1 MTLKRRVSNNRS
13 PGVCKILL
21 IGLLVFGG
29 FSNAASQTEFS
40 DREYEMFRNFYYDS
54 LNTIF
59 ELAGRDNINLASE
72 SLNNLS
78 EESQGHVCSIF
89 VDYGIFKSMVID
101 ALFKRTFGKEAINSL
116 IRRVIF
122 DLADVEWVPLDEV
135 SVEDQPMLLKAK
147 DSLKSFL
154 DDNLGSLD
162 SIFESCLKKD
172 GMVTIMGMVSP
183 YQLARNYT
191 SVPVEFQLRDL
202 CRSQLAFL
210 DWVLENAR
218 DSEEKDNLHELI
230 GSIKRK
236 YLFDS

>member
-1 MTLKRRVSNNRS
+1 MTLKRRVSNSRS
-13 PGVCKILL
+13 PRGCKILL

-29 FSNAASQTEFS
+29 FSNAVSQTKFS
-40 DREYEMFRNFYYDS
+40 DREYEMFRSFYYDS
-54 LNTIF
+54 MNIIF

-72 SLNNLS
+72 SLSNLS

-89 VDYGIFKSMVID
+89 VDYGIFNSMVIN

-116 IRRVIF
+116 IQRLIF

-135 SVEDQPMLLKAK
+135 SAGDQPILLNAR
-147 DSLKSFL
+147 DSLDSFF
-154 DDNLGSLD
+154 DDSLGSLD
-162 SIFESCLKKD
+162 SIFESCMKKD

-202 CRSQLAFL
+202 YRSQLAFL
-210 DWVLENAR
+210 DWVLENTR
-218 DSEEKDNLHELI
+218 DSKEKIILR
-230 GSIKRK
+230 S
-236 YLFDS
+236 